1 MRVIEAMKETNSNPT
16 QESTLAVSLTVGQLK
31 ALIREEVEK
40 PVGRNGQADDRLL
53 DAEQLAQ
60 RLNVPVSWIYE
71 QSRMGNIPTIR
82 LGRYI
87 RFKLHEV
94 LSCETK
100 D

>member
-31 ALIREEVEK
+31 ALIREEVVK
-40 PVGRNGQADDRLL
+40 AVGRNGQADDRLL

-94 LSCETK
+94 LSCEKK

>member
-31 ALIREEVEK
+31 ALIREEVVK
-40 PVGRNGQADDRLL
+40 AVGRNGQADDRLQ

-71 QSRMGNIPTIR
+71 QSRLGNIPTIR

-94 LSCETK
+94 LSCEKK